1 MFNANP
7 NFAERFPGGIVQF
20 VQAIGQLPE
29 DVVEDMMMMEMMGGG
44 DAQNAGVMP
53 GDLDILDLNEV
64 PGMVPVPVGGAA
76 GLPQEQHEVSENE
89 EEEEVEEEEE
99 EEEED
104 ISVRFFHYKLVRELE
119 SNVTDFFKPIPRVIM
134 NLLGRFW
141 GRPAPPEES
150 SSEEEPRDNTGV
162 D

>member
-1 MFNANP
+1 LFNANP
-7 NFAERFPGGIVQF
+7 NFAERFPGGILQF

-44 DAQNAGVMP
+44 DAQNAGVIMP
-53 GDLDILDLNEV
+53 GGLDILDLNEV
-64 PGMVPVPVGGAA
+64 AGMVPVPVGGAA
-76 GLPQEQHEVSENE
+76 GLPQEEDEMSGN
-89 EEEEVEEEEE
+89 EEEE

-104 ISVRFFHYKLVRELE
+104 ISVRFFNYKFG
-119 SNVTDFFKPIPRVIM
+119 SWAVTDLFKPIPRVIM
-134 NLLGRFW
+134 TLLGRFW
-141 GRPAPPEES
+141 GRPAAPEES